1 MKSQVIISLFETVNL
16 SVSISTRILY
26 NSLNSRKEKNS
37 RNVYSANIFFFRI
50 FTSISDHHRSRSMY
64 AGLTITE
71 SLSSFQ
77 SLLSNSVKST
87 QPIKYFKCEMQTAL
101 VCLLVGRSMRS
112 LHVYERLTDHA
123 CRLRIDLPA
132 GKNNGRNII
141 VIAMHSNGVAANT
154 QVRCMF

>member
-1 MKSQVIISLFETVNL
+1 
-16 SVSISTRILY
+16 
-26 NSLNSRKEKNS
+26 
-37 RNVYSANIFFFRI
+37 
-50 FTSISDHHRSRSMY
+50 MY

-77 SLLSNSVKST
+77 SLLSNSVNRHNQSN
-87 QPIKYFKCEMQTAL
+87 IFKCELQTAL

-112 LHVYERLTDHA
+112 LHVYERLADHA

-132 GKNNGRNII
+132 GKNNDRNII